1 MDATSALGSG
11 DSPRGW
17 GPPPSTIREP
27 PILCTDPG
35 HEGEAPEGRELF
47 ISHLGAVDINPGVMA
62 GALKSM
68 EPPAKGDQMTAP
80 RWEPMTAELWLGNI
94 ERYNSRFEPYEA
106 LVMLEVIEHLEPQ
119 LLSRFGVVTL
129 GTYRPKL
136 LLVSTPNFDFNSKFP
151 HQHDDDTCPKG
162 FADPTGRTDRVF
174 RHSDHKCEMTS
185 QEFREWAIAAASDW
199 GYDVQIGGVGT
210 SNKPSYY
217 PDGSPVYATQTAV
230 FRLASGI
237 PMRSPRS
244 VRTVD
249 LPFMRGVSEAHHP
262 HRLAGK
268 FQFPATA
275 VKAPG
280 APLSPEEVNK
290 TVQEAFNASVRWVI
304 ALHSFPKSPISPP
317 FLILS
322 SKSSRMSAKS
332 TFTPFELL
340 RLPSKSAL
348 VEEFQGRKLDELR
361 TPALILNRTAFAENC
376 SHVAKAVEA
385 LGLEFRM
392 HVKSE

>member
-1 MDATSALGSG
+1 MSLTVQ
-11 DSPRGW
+11 
-17 GPPPSTIREP
+17 
-27 PILCTDPG
+27 
-35 HEGEAPEGRELF
+35 
-47 ISHLGAVDINPGVMA
+47 HLGAVDINPGVMA

-290 TVQEAFNASVRWVI
+290 TVQEAFKYVSVSRISLTELW
-304 ALHSFPKSPISPP
+304 ALPNVAAVCGG
-317 FLILS
+317 
-322 SKSSRMSAKS
+322 SKRHLVSCLGGWGDCKPLGSSRYQVTRAS
-332 TFTPFELL
+332 F
-340 RLPSKSAL
+340 
-348 VEEFQGRKLDELR
+348 
-361 TPALILNRTAFAENC
+361 
-376 SHVAKAVEA
+376 
-385 LGLEFRM
+385 GLEVGLR
-392 HVKSE
+392 V